1 MDLDAIQYLAKAKK
15 NRDSGALQS
24 AFNVLE
30 VMTAAGS
37 PEGARGFD
45 PHLYVFC
52 GEEALQLGCLE
63 ISAACLKKF
72 FERNPPA
79 DQYLCRALICQG
91 QLKCPPATGSM
102 EDFQENVQCF
112 LKAIE
117 IAKREKRSHYI
128 VFNASVLYLQMVRPL
143 LQPGRCRHLIA
154 SLRQVVKSLDAV
166 ADKNHSWRAELMIHL
181 IDCLLDSGRTD
192 DAGSYARV
200 TEEFIRKHCPDLY
213 PKVFRLQV
221 WHNLSKKEVLLK
233 KSRQST
239 TLAVIYKM
247 LQFKRLLGEIKE
259 DEVVKKDSNELEE
272 IFSLLGDSA
281 KASLRQPIEPSSRV
295 SFLIEL
301 ALLALQGKNQKVA
314 AKCLKKLHSAGETS
328 IGEQI
333 IMECVNCEINLQ
345 KKETKMN
352 DFSKSIVEARL
363 KEIGKLNQ
371 CLQVAVREG
380 DPQAVQAVCATQWSF
395 CLPLLQHSV
404 RKHVKTP
411 LSRVAQAL
419 EDMRCMLFPVRCLVH
434 AELAVI
440 EEEDGL
446 LEASITHLQ
455 KAMLLDN
462 GTQKERL
469 LSAFHLLQLRRD
481 LYQTPSC
488 NEDKAAMLM
497 QQVKDMQTQQ
507 DTDCRPL
514 LLTVGQLLAP
524 ADFQMVLNGESTP
537 KFTKASVGCGPI
549 VQLSAEAQH
558 YYAAVQKLDGYLD
571 RQGENADNTE
581 RLRLWATLAKTARKQ
596 EVWDVC
602 RVACRFCLLY
612 DEGKMKMPKCH
623 KSRCSEEG
631 SSTETVSSCEETQP
645 CVKKL
650 RLLAEIC
657 YITAEATIQKLKM
670 QGVQLNSP
678 AVLPQDGGVSEDDP
692 HWITYRDW
700 IQSLSAY
707 ASSTFLRAA
716 ELGAQMREPW
726 IVANAA
732 IYLWNYNRHLLIAGD
747 YKCLIPTFQSLVELL
762 QKTECISNRA
772 LLVLLC
778 DVVARGLIQHLLV
791 ADNVEQAPQQDKG
804 KFKMTSLQAGVL
816 DTDNLHNVQK
826 ARELCD
832 YSLSISN
839 CNTRGEKVPIA
850 VQKQVVATWVQ
861 IKSLLQQ
868 QPGSGIDMDEKSE
881 EMSPLTRVL
890 IQVEML
896 QSNKNPSNLESCD
909 PGLSTLVSMVSNA
922 KWTDAV
928 VELQIWC
935 QLATFCHHAKEYGLV
950 RSCAENA
957 MQLEDAAA
965 SCLNTTPCLLYGLS
979 AVNEMLSSAACLR
992 GLSTIHD
999 SIGDLHIYRAGM
1011 DILLSSVRYA
1021 KKAGHPELC
1030 RTAARHYWNA
1040 CLPLTQSPEERHQ
1053 LREPLEEILN
1063 ALIHTHTKYATDK
1076 VKGLQTSAAVPPGN
1090 SKPEAPSK
1098 SYKDPGMV
1106 YMYEEALTLRSSIY
1120 CLLLQVHIDRTDWNG
1135 ALQLLDNAVRDMPS
1149 TKHRLPLLKYR
1160 IQMKAR
1166 LGESVLMDMQTLQG
1180 REEHHCSFMWN
1191 KVARCSCNTTQQL
1204 DCFRK
1209 SVTYFLSEE
1218 NQWQKVG
1225 FMLEFG
1231 AWLYCHNF
1239 PKEDAQHQVQWA
1251 VDILLHLE
1259 TERSEKPEDECQ
1271 ELDESSVTC
1280 DTLAVVQGL
1289 SFTQSVSSLKEV
1301 QRLNSLV
1308 QAHTLLAV
1316 MADRN
1321 SPEHQINLL
1330 RAYDFVLQMWNVSM
1344 TVCVIPSEHAKRQS
1358 PHSPAAAAGP
1368 KKEKGKGKKAKD
1380 AAPAEVKPKAPLD
1393 TILPTNL
1400 EYWVKYTCS
1409 DQVRYMF
1416 KTTCNPQCISIHS
1429 ITKQAQSLYYLNL
1442 LEKELHSLSLSHLTL
1457 PIMHLAETIAYDL
1470 LDRRSLSDLYRLRIV
1485 RTCSQLGMETHS
1497 PYHESLLNLIK
1508 IQEQEQIGCHR
1519 AIILLQE
1526 RRGLCKP
1533 CNQKD
1538 GLDEKSEPPLQT
1550 RNLFPLDIWV
1560 DKAEVCLAMGLYQG
1574 ARQLLAEAQ
1583 LVASEF
1589 EDQTVMA
1596 RILLNMAALACD
1608 EQTYAQALYLLDKA
1622 QAFGGDEYFW
1632 YKFTLTKVSA
1642 VVGQRQ
1648 QDAQAKIDQ
1657 IIKHGCEALKQV
1669 LEQRI
1674 NRVSEITFLL
1684 TSLEMRGA
1692 TECIHSIFDNRSG
1705 DACCTEDIQTVI
1717 TACETLRQ
1725 CARVFTQL
1733 NYKDHAARSNEEC
1746 THGLRFLANKA
1757 TDNKEKQRFLI
1768 DGLSCMYSAIS
1779 EQERVVLN
1787 AQALLQ
1793 LEEEGSGV
1801 LLSPTWTL
1809 LRLRLTLVDV
1819 CLAILEEQC
1828 EELINRGLAK
1838 DKTIA
1843 EIAIEDFMRS
1853 IPEPNS
1859 IEQEWM
1865 NVSST
1870 LGQMALGQ
1878 LAAVSSSSVDS
1889 MEVRA
1894 HCLTLMGKTL
1904 RLLAVQEDPVYL
1916 SSLWDRDIQQECL
1929 SDPNDT
1935 EENNSEKDSTLS
1947 SEELKMTSAKS
1958 AEQQRKRQKA
1968 EKLLA
1973 QASNVLSEAVTLC
1986 LEHKLSASILSN
1998 ASLNMLNCH
2007 GQSDHELAGQYLA
2020 LFQSACTVK
2029 VMAEVLSSACA
2040 DTSVSQLAALL
2051 SLHKKL
2057 YVSEEGRPTR
2067 TLEGVKHSLNAISK
2081 AFSQLTINPNH
2092 LNLVAELVPDL
2103 KIILL
2108 QHSDDGSE
2116 LYGAFYS
2123 TTEAPEDQKGK
2134 TSQSSVTCSSVA
2146 KVSVCPRALLALQEQ
2161 TRAFDQETRHAL
2173 LKEAFL
2179 YEGRG
2184 EEDPEEHHIS
2194 DSKTDAENVL
2204 TLHFREIVQQMEEY
2218 LNPLLTQLDFSCLS
2232 SQESSEPISEEI
2244 QSTMEEKVPSAKEN
2258 TSPQPGEFVVLL
2270 ADWKLME
2277 LPLEAL
2283 SVLQGNLISS
2293 VSRDF
2298 SLQLL
2303 HNRMQR
2309 EETTKAVEKESKGGK
2324 GIKGKADQSQP
2335 IKAMATS
2342 HALPAHTFP
2351 VDTRKLKCIFND
2363 KDIIHTSSNFEGT
2376 TLGEKTKMKW
2386 EARGQ
2391 HFNPLLAGFVG
2402 IKQTPSLSEIE
2413 KILCRCSGF
2422 MYLGMERFWAH
2433 ITPAKLAAL
2442 NLSECQMVVLFDLV
2456 QCNTKGQHFS
2466 NFDIHKRA
2474 GRCTFE
2480 KPLEVAL
2487 LMSLIGVGCIVLNQ
2501 WHSSLEQNSQYM
2513 TNFLD
2518 DFLSLKQT
2526 SGQTVHFLRRDIHSA
2541 EISHDHKD
2549 TGLNDHSGVSDPK
2562 EDIQH
2567 KPVLR
2572 PAAFNCILYG
2582 LPLIIGT

>member
-1 MDLDAIQYLAKAKK
+1 MDLDVIQYLAKAKK

-37 PEGARGFD
+37 PEGARSFD

-63 ISAACLKKF
+63 ISAACLNKF
-72 FERNPPA
+72 FERKPPA

-102 EDFQENVQCF
+102 EDFQENVRCF

-128 VFNASVLYLQMVRPL
+128 VFNASVLYAQMVRPL
-143 LQPGRCRHLIA
+143 LQPGRCRHLIS
-154 SLRQVVKSLDAV
+154 SLRQVVKSLEAV
-166 ADKNHSWRAELMIHL
+166 ADKNHSWRAELMMHL
-181 IDCLLDSGRTD
+181 IDCLLDSGKTD

-213 PKVFRLQV
+213 SKLFRVQV
-221 WHNLSKKEVLLK
+221 WHNLSKKDVLIK
-233 KSRQST
+233 KSRQSN
-239 TLAVIYKM
+239 TLLVIYKM
-247 LQFKRLLGEIKE
+247 LQFKRGLGEIKE
-259 DEVVKKDSNELEE
+259 DEVGKKDSNELED
-272 IFSLLGDSA
+272 IFGLLGDSA
-281 KASLRQPIEPSSRV
+281 KASFRTPIAPASRV

-314 AKCLKKLHSAGETS
+314 AKCLKKLQSAGETS

-352 DFSKSIVEARL
+352 DYSKSSVEARL

-395 CLPLLQHSV
+395 CLPLLQHNL

-419 EDMRCMLFPVRCLVH
+419 EDMQCMLFPVRCLVH
-434 AELAVI
+434 AELAMI

-481 LYQTPSC
+481 LYQAPSRS
-488 NEDKAAMLM
+488 EDKAAMLM

-524 ADFQMVLNGESTP
+524 ADFQMVLNAESAP
-537 KFTKASVGCGPI
+537 KLTKASVGCGPI

-558 YYAAVQKLDGYLD
+558 YYEAVQKLDGYLD

-581 RLRLWATLAKTARKQ
+581 RLKLWAALAKSARKQ

-612 DEGKMKMPKCH
+612 DEGKTKMAKCQ
-623 KSRCSEEG
+623 KSRCSEDD
-631 SSTETVSSCEETQP
+631 SSTETVSSYEEIQP

-657 YITAEATIQKLKM
+657 YITAEATIQKLQM
-670 QGVQLNSP
+670 HGVQLNSP
-678 AVLPQDGGVSEDDP
+678 AVLPLDGGVSEDDP

-700 IQSLSAY
+700 IQSLSDY

-716 ELGAQMREPW
+716 ELGTQMREPW

-732 IYLWNYNRHLLIAGD
+732 IYLWNYNRHLLISGD
-747 YKCLIPTFQSLVELL
+747 YKCLVPTFQSLVEML
-762 QKTECISNRA
+762 QKTECISHRA

-778 DVVARGLIQHLLV
+778 DVVARGLIQHLPV
-791 ADNVEQAPQQDKG
+791 PDNVEQSPQDKG
-804 KFKMTSLQAGVL
+804 KFKTSLQAGVL
-816 DTDNLHNVQK
+816 DADSLESVQK

-839 CNTRGEKVPIA
+839 CNPRGEKVPIA
-850 VQKQVVATWVQ
+850 VQKQIVATWVQ

-868 QPGSGIDMDEKSE
+868 QPGPGTDMDEKIE
-881 EMSPLTRVL
+881 EVSPLTRVL

-909 PGLSTLVSMVSNA
+909 PSLSTLVTMVSNA
-922 KWTDAV
+922 KWNDAV

-950 RSCAENA
+950 RSCTENA
-957 MQLEDAAA
+957 MKLEDAAA
-965 SCLNTTPCLLYGLS
+965 SCLNTTSCLLYGS
-979 AVNEMLSSAACLR
+979 PAVNEMLSSAACLR
-992 GLSTIHD
+992 GLSKIHEA
-999 SIGDLHIYRAGM
+999 IGDLHIYRAGM
-1011 DILLSSVRYA
+1011 DILLSSVSYA
-1021 KKAGHPELC
+1021 KKAGNPELC

-1053 LREPLEEILN
+1053 LREPLEAILN

-1076 VKGLQTSAAVPPGN
+1076 VKGLQTSAPIPPGI
-1090 SKPEAPSK
+1090 SKPEAPN
-1098 SYKDPGMV
+1098 
-1106 YMYEEALTLRSSIY
+1106 EEVLTLRSSIY
-1120 CLLLQVHIDRTDWNG
+1120 CLLLQVYIDRTDWNG

-1180 REEHHCSFMWN
+1180 KEEHHCSFMWN
-1191 KVARCSCNTTQQL
+1191 KVARCSCNITQQL

-1209 SVTYFLSEE
+1209 SVTSFLSEE

-1225 FMLEFG
+1225 FMLEFA

-1239 PKEDAQHQVQWA
+1239 PKEDAQHQVHWA
-1251 VDILLHLE
+1251 IDILLHWE
-1259 TERSEKPEDECQ
+1259 TDKSENPEDECQ
-1271 ELDESSVTC
+1271 EMDESSVRC

-1289 SFTQSVSSLKEV
+1289 SFIQSISNLREV

-1321 SPEHQINLL
+1321 LPEHQMNLL
-1330 RAYDFVLQMWNVSM
+1330 RAYDYVLQIWKVSM
-1344 TVCVIPSEHAKRQS
+1344 TVVSLIPSEHGT
-1358 PHSPAAAAGP
+1358 PHSPTTPGP
-1368 KKEKGKGKKAKD
+1368 KKEKGKGKKTKD
-1380 AAPAEVKPKAPLD
+1380 ATPAEVKPKPALD
-1393 TILPTNL
+1393 PKLCSNL
-1400 EYWVKYTCS
+1400 EYWVKYACS

-1429 ITKQAQSLYYLNL
+1429 ITQQAQSLHYLNL

-1470 LDRRSLSDLYRLRIV
+1470 LDKRSLSDLYRLRIV
-1485 RTCSQLGMETHS
+1485 KTCSQLGVETHT

-1519 AIILLQE
+1519 AITLLQE

-1533 CNQKD
+1533 CDQN
-1538 GLDEKSEPPLQT
+1538 DEMSEPPLEM
-1550 RNLFPLDIWV
+1550 RHSFPLDIWV

-1589 EDQTVMA
+1589 EDQTVRA
-1596 RILLNMAALACD
+1596 RILLNLAALACD
-1608 EQTYAQALYLLDKA
+1608 EQTYEQALYLLDKA
-1622 QAFGGDEYFW
+1622 QAFGGDEHFW
-1632 YKFTLTKVSA
+1632 YKFTLTKVNA

-1648 QDAQAKIDQ
+1648 PDTQAQIDQ
-1657 IIKHGCEALKQV
+1657 IIKDGCEALKQV

-1674 NRVSEITFLL
+1674 NRVPEITFLL
-1684 TSLEMRGA
+1684 TCLEMRGA
-1692 TECIHSIFDNRSG
+1692 TECIHSIFDNHSG
-1705 DACCTEDIQTVI
+1705 YACCTEDIQVVI

-1733 NYKDHAARSNEEC
+1733 NYKEHAARSNEEC
-1746 THGLRFLANKA
+1746 THGLRFLATKA

-1768 DGLSCMYSAIS
+1768 DGLSCMYSAIL
-1779 EQERVVLN
+1779 EQEHVVLN
-1787 AQALLQ
+1787 AQNLLQ
-1793 LEEEGSGV
+1793 IEDESCGV

-1809 LRLRLTLVDV
+1809 LRLRLTLADV

-1838 DKTIA
+1838 DKTVA

-1853 IPEPNS
+1853 IPDPNS

-1865 NVSST
+1865 DVSST

-1878 LAAVSSSSVDS
+1878 LAAVSSSTVDS
-1889 MEVRA
+1889 VEMRA
-1894 HCLTLMGKTL
+1894 HCFTLMGKTL
-1904 RLLAVQEDPVYL
+1904 RLLAVREDPVYL
-1916 SSLWDRDIQQECL
+1916 SSLWDIQECV
-1929 SDPNDT
+1929 SDPNAT
-1935 EENNSEKDSTLS
+1935 EESILGKDSTLS
-1947 SEELKMTSAKS
+1947 SEELAMTSAKS

-1968 EKLLA
+1968 EQLLA

-1986 LEHKLSASILSN
+1986 LQHKLPASILSN

-2020 LFQSACTVK
+2020 LFQSACTVN

-2067 TLEGVKHSLNAISK
+2067 TLEGVKHSLNTISK

-2092 LNLVAELVPDL
+2092 LNLIAELQPDL

-2116 LYGAFYS
+2116 LYGAFFS

-2134 TSQSSVTCSSVA
+2134 TSQSSVTCSSLA
-2146 KVSVCPRALLALQEQ
+2146 KVSVCPRALLALREQ
-2161 TRAFDQETRHAL
+2161 TRAFDQETRQAL

-2179 YEGRG
+2179 YEGRM
-2184 EEDPEEHHIS
+2184 EEDPEDHHAS
-2194 DSKTDAENVL
+2194 DPKTDAENEL
-2204 TLHFREIVQQMEEY
+2204 THHFREIVQQMEDY
-2218 LNPLLTQLDFSCLS
+2218 LNPLFAQLDLSCLS
-2232 SQESSEPISEEI
+2232 SQESSETVSEEI
-2244 QSTMEEKVPSAKEN
+2244 QNTTDEKVPSEN
-2258 TSPQPGEFVVLL
+2258 TPPQLGEFVVLL

-2283 SVLQGNLISS
+2283 SILQGDLISS

-2298 SLQLL
+2298 SLQILYS
-2303 HNRMQR
+2303 RMQR
-2309 EETTKAVEKESKGGK
+2309 EEPIKAEKESKGAK
-2324 GIKGKADQSQP
+2324 GGKGKADQSQT
-2335 IKAMATS
+2335 IKAIPSS

-2351 VDTRKLKCIFND
+2351 VDTRNLKCIFND
-2363 KDIIHTSSNFEGT
+2363 KDIVHTSSNFEGT

-2386 EARGQ
+2386 EAQGQ

-2422 MYLGMERFWAH
+2422 MYLGTERFWTH

-2466 NFDIHKRA
+2466 NFDMQKRA
-2474 GRCTFE
+2474 GQCTFE

-2487 LMSLIGVGCIVLNQ
+2487 LMSLNGVSCVVLNQ

-2513 TNFLD
+2513 TDFLN

-2526 SGQTVHFLRRDIHSA
+2526 SGQIVHFLRRDTHPA
-2541 EISHDHKD
+2541 GISHDNKD
-2549 TGLNDHSGVSDPK
+2549 TGFNDHSGVGDSK

-2567 KPVLR
+2567 IPNLT
-2572 PAAFNCILYG
+2572 PAAFNCVLYG
-2582 LPLIIGT
+2582 LPLVIAT